1 MFRLSQADASSNII
15 KKLTDDAKKFGVV
28 LPLEFAKEQSDR
40 ENIISQLLVS
50 IPDSLIAQYFT
61 DFLIVHKIP
70 WSKTR
75 DLMLKALA
83 APASGGKVSQVLD
96 FALKHYTRKYNFN
109 QTREIIDNGL
119 KLQNTSRN
127 INVFNVLSDALDNK
141 APSIGF
147 VGFAPDNAADV
158 FALNKLVAL
167 SLNKNENELEML
179 RREFIKSLDELENI
193 REIDD
198 RTKAI
203 TQTLESIEF
212 NNQLT
217 NIVKYCTEVFQIQ
230 MNDRELL
237 AFRRLIVQLKLGLE
251 FRTQIFS
258 DLEST
263 KTAPIKRDTSPDPGQ
278 DEKLI
283 EMLRELG
290 RAPSASTNTFIKV
303 AVEKTA
309 QAAGVVPTG
318 PPSLVGVAGT
328 PTAVTPPTGT
338 PPAGTPPAGTT
349 PPAEGT
355 TPKAAEEPDGFSKL
369 LEGAQKALNGLQSGI
384 GFIPG
389 LGTVLGL
396 PPAQQSQVQGAINGI
411 TSQLGSL
418 AKELEGLQKKYEAG
432 VFTDPQKALEE
443 FLKIWDPITEEIK
456 RQVAKLPD
464 YLPAVLDAA
473 ENGLEKIAETLKIK
487 KEIVFNPLGIAISAF
502 GTASG
507 ISGDLKGVL
516 SSIVALIAAN
526 DNLVRLSA
534 GKTLGREVPKAK
546 NIGINPDDLEA
557 AFRSMGANQD
567 QLNTLISLDKY
578 ATSVKATIADREQT
592 LLKRMTT
599 EVKTSTGSNID
610 APLAENKE
618 IQREYS
624 RFYVYLREANLT
636 MSYYL
641 DLISTLV
648 QQFRINPDNE
658 KLLLAKTGPAL
669 QRRAQIEALV
679 VDVRS
684 KLAKYKSFT
693 IIADNVQKRSRL
705 IMDLQV
711 LVPELE
717 KYMASGIS
725 IADLFLQ
732 PNGLRD
738 KLKEMLDS
746 LVQDRDRLYKEIQK
760 TKESR
765 KPIIKKLPSTRP
777 QTKPTLTPQTKISS
791 GINLDTPEYLGNN
804 PEQAII
810 PFSRPR

>member
-15 KKLTDDAKKFGVV
+15 DKLTENAKKFGVV

-50 IPDSLIAQYFT
+50 MPDSLVAQYFT

-70 WSKTR
+70 WPKTR

-83 APASGGKVSQVLD
+83 APASGGNVEQVLNY
-96 FALKHYTRKYNFN
+96 ALKHYTRKYNYN
-109 QTREIIDNGL
+109 QTKEIIEGGL

-127 INVFNVLSDALDNK
+127 INIFNVLSDALDNK

-147 VGFAPDNAADV
+147 VGFAPDSAADV

-167 SLNKNENELEML
+167 SLNKNEGALEML

-212 NNQLT
+212 NTQLT
-217 NIVKYCTEVFQIQ
+217 NIVKFCTEVFKIS
-230 MNDRELL
+230 MNDRVLL

-263 KTAPIKRDTSPDPGQ
+263 KTSPLKRDTSPDPGQ
-278 DEKLI
+278 DEILLKT
-283 EMLRELG
+283 LRETFG
-290 RAPSASTNTFIKV
+290 PRASTNSFIKV
-303 AVEKTA
+303 ADIVPPPGSPSLTPPGTA
-309 QAAGVVPTG
+309 GSAAT
-318 PPSLVGVAGT
+318 PPSGT
-328 PTAVTPPTGT
+328 PA
-338 PPAGTPPAGTT
+338 AGTT
-349 PPAEGT
+349 P
-355 TPKAAEEPDGFSKL
+355 AAAPENAFSEFL
-369 LEGAQKALNGLQSGI
+369 RGAQEALKGLQGGI
-384 GFIPG
+384 GNIPTITSR
-389 LGTVLGL
+389 LGI
-396 PPAQQSQVQGAINGI
+396 PPDKQKQLDDAIKGI
-411 TSQLGSL
+411 TDQIGTL
-418 AKELEGLQKKYEAG
+418 AKGLEELKVKVDTG

-456 RQVAKLPD
+456 KQIAKIPEN
-464 YLPAVLDAA
+464 LPAILQKGED
-473 ENGLEKIAETLKIK
+473 GLKSLAKQLNIK
-487 KEIVFNPLGIAISAF
+487 EEIVLSPLGIAISSF
-502 GTASG
+502 GIASG
-507 ISGDLKGVL
+507 LSGDLKGVL
-516 SSIVALIAAN
+516 GSVLTLLAA
-526 DNLVRLSA
+526 DENLARLNS
-534 GKTLGREVPKAK
+534 GKSLGRPVPKAK

-648 QQFRINPDNE
+648 QQFRMNPDNE

-738 KLKEMLDS
+738 KLKEMSDS

-765 KPIIKKLPSTRP
+765 KPIIKKLPSTLKRP
-777 QTKPTLTPQTKISS
+777 KQTLTPQTNISS
-791 GINLDTPEYLGNN
+791 GINLDTPEYLGDN